1 MRRILALAVPAVMLL
16 AACGGTSA
24 PTENSSAP
32 TENTSAPTEISSAP
46 TENKPAQFISQIR
59 SAVPGSKAY
68 DDDTLKNMA
77 TKVCHDLKPDSTI
90 ADVRKVLDN
99 YSKLDEFDRALITGW
114 AVHTFC
120 PEIEGKV
127 PGS

>member
-1 MRRILALAVPAVMLL
+1 MRQILALAVPVVMLL

-24 PTENSSAP
+24 PAENSSAP

-46 TENKPAQFISQIR
+46 AENKSAQFISEIR
-59 SAVPGSKAY
+59 SNVPGSKAY
-68 DDDTLKNMA
+68 DDDTLKDMA

-90 ADVRKVLDN
+90 GETRKVLDS
-99 YSKLDEFDRALITGW
+99 YSKLDKVDRALISGW

-120 PEIEGKV
+120 PEKV